1 MNSLQNL
8 LGLSFSSKSNNIQ
21 SSFQTAHDKAVTL
34 ISKMN
39 DKISEKEEEVKKIQ
53 SEIKDIENIKA
64 QANKFVDNL
73 KSILV
78 MYRIKE
84 TFEYLVDDCND
95 FCSVHDALEMDTDM
109 PCGMEVKFLQVVKK
123 GLFLGVTV
131 LLKL

>member
-8 LGLSFSSKSNNIQ
+8 FGLSFNSKLNNIQ

-39 DKISEKEEEVKKIQ
+39 DKISAKEQEIKKIQ

-64 QANKFVDNL
+64 QADKFVGNL

-78 MYRIKE
+78 
-84 TFEYLVDDCND
+84 
-95 FCSVHDALEMDTDM
+95 
-109 PCGMEVKFLQVVKK
+109 
-123 GLFLGVTV
+123 
-131 LLKL
+131 

>member
-1 MNSLQNL
+1 MNSLQDL
-8 LGLSFSSKSNNIQ
+8 VGLSFSSKLNSIQ

-78 MYRIKE
+78 
-84 TFEYLVDDCND
+84 
-95 FCSVHDALEMDTDM
+95 
-109 PCGMEVKFLQVVKK
+109 
-123 GLFLGVTV
+123 
-131 LLKL
+131 

>member
-8 LGLSFSSKSNNIQ
+8 FGLSFSSKLNNIQ
-21 SSFQTAHDKAVTL
+21 SSFQTAYDKAVTL

-64 QANKFVDNL
+64 QANKFVGNL

-78 MYRIKE
+78 
-84 TFEYLVDDCND
+84 
-95 FCSVHDALEMDTDM
+95 
-109 PCGMEVKFLQVVKK
+109 
-123 GLFLGVTV
+123 
-131 LLKL
+131 

>member
-1 MNSLQNL
+1 MNSLQDL
-8 LGLSFSSKSNNIQ
+8 FGLSFSSKLNSIQ
-21 SSFQTAHDKAVTL
+21 SSFQTAHDKAVIL

-78 MYRIKE
+78 
-84 TFEYLVDDCND
+84 
-95 FCSVHDALEMDTDM
+95 
-109 PCGMEVKFLQVVKK
+109 
-123 GLFLGVTV
+123 
-131 LLKL
+131 

>member
-8 LGLSFSSKSNNIQ
+8 FDLSFSAKLNNIQ
-21 SSFQTAHDKAVTL
+21 SSFQTAYDKAVTL

-64 QANKFVDNL
+64 QANKFVGNL

-78 MYRIKE
+78 
-84 TFEYLVDDCND
+84 
-95 FCSVHDALEMDTDM
+95 
-109 PCGMEVKFLQVVKK
+109 
-123 GLFLGVTV
+123 
-131 LLKL
+131 

>member
-1 MNSLQNL
+1 MNSLQDL
-8 LGLSFSSKSNNIQ
+8 FDLSFSSKLNSIQ

-64 QANKFVDNL
+64 QANKFVGNL

-78 MYRIKE
+78 Q
-84 TFEYLVDDCND
+84 
-95 FCSVHDALEMDTDM
+95 S
-109 PCGMEVKFLQVVKK
+109 
-123 GLFLGVTV
+123 
-131 LLKL
+131 

>member
-1 MNSLQNL
+1 MNSLQDL
-8 LGLSFSSKSNNIQ
+8 FGLSFSSKLNSIQ
-21 SSFQTAHDKAVTL
+21 SSFQTAHDKAATL

-78 MYRIKE
+78 
-84 TFEYLVDDCND
+84 
-95 FCSVHDALEMDTDM
+95 
-109 PCGMEVKFLQVVKK
+109 
-123 GLFLGVTV
+123 
-131 LLKL
+131 

>member
-8 LGLSFSSKSNNIQ
+8 FGLSFNSKLNRIQ
-21 SSFQTAHDKAVTL
+21 SSFQTAHDKAVVL

-64 QANKFVDNL
+64 QANKFVGNL

-78 MYRIKE
+78 
-84 TFEYLVDDCND
+84 
-95 FCSVHDALEMDTDM
+95 
-109 PCGMEVKFLQVVKK
+109 
-123 GLFLGVTV
+123 
-131 LLKL
+131 

>member
-1 MNSLQNL
+1 MNSLQDL
-8 LGLSFSSKSNNIQ
+8 FGLSFSSKLNSIQ
-21 SSFQTAHDKAVTL
+21 SSFQTAYDKAVTL

-78 MYRIKE
+78 
-84 TFEYLVDDCND
+84 
-95 FCSVHDALEMDTDM
+95 
-109 PCGMEVKFLQVVKK
+109 
-123 GLFLGVTV
+123 
-131 LLKL
+131 

>member
-1 MNSLQNL
+1 MNSLQDL
-8 LGLSFSSKSNNIQ
+8 LGLSFSSKLNNIQ

-64 QANKFVDNL
+64 QANKFVGNL

-78 MYRIKE
+78 
-84 TFEYLVDDCND
+84 
-95 FCSVHDALEMDTDM
+95 
-109 PCGMEVKFLQVVKK
+109 
-123 GLFLGVTV
+123 
-131 LLKL
+131 

>member
-1 MNSLQNL
+1 MSSLQDL
-8 LGLSFSSKSNNIQ
+8 FGLSFSSKLNSIQ
-21 SSFQTAHDKAVTL
+21 SSFQTARDKAVTL

-78 MYRIKE
+78 
-84 TFEYLVDDCND
+84 
-95 FCSVHDALEMDTDM
+95 
-109 PCGMEVKFLQVVKK
+109 
-123 GLFLGVTV
+123 
-131 LLKL
+131 

>member
-8 LGLSFSSKSNNIQ
+8 FGLSFNSKLNNIQ

-39 DKISEKEEEVKKIQ
+39 DKIAEKEEEVKKIQ

-64 QANKFVDNL
+64 QADKFVGNL

-78 MYRIKE
+78 
-84 TFEYLVDDCND
+84 
-95 FCSVHDALEMDTDM
+95 
-109 PCGMEVKFLQVVKK
+109 
-123 GLFLGVTV
+123 
-131 LLKL
+131 